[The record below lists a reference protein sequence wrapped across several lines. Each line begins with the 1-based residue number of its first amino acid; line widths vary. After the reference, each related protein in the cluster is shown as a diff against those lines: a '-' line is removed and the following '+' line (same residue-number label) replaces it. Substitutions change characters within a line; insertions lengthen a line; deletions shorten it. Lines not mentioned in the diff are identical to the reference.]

1 MRKEPQIDAQLRDLI
16 EIIHFTENVSTKIHG
31 VLDKAKIYRI
41 VRDEFARSKRYSAS
55 ILLLTPNGS
64 SLSIAEASMSPERQK
79 KAEELAGLR
88 LGEYEIALEK
98 SSIFGKVVKEG
109 VTIQARASEIYSELF
124 PRTLARLISR
134 LVGYG
139 EHRPAI
145 LTPLKRHGKVIGVLA
160 LSSTQLAE
168 HFIPSVRTL
177 AQHISSAL
185 ELADEN
191 AERKRVE
198 RQIKRRSE
206 ELAVL
211 NTIATAVAGSLD
223 LNAIMER
230 ALDKVLELM
239 GLDAGTIRVLD
250 AETGE
255 IELIV
260 HRGLSDQYLQAL
272 ETLRP
277 GRASIESLVASGKL
291 VLTNG
296 PAEDPHTQHV
306 RQLLEIEGLHSLAV
320 VPLKS
325 KQQFIGMLIVLG
337 HQSRDFTPQDVEL
350 LDSIGSQI
358 GMAIENANLYGEEM
372 KRVFEMEALRQTT
385 LDITRQLDVP
395 HLLDSIVERAAAL
408 VRTKGGGLYLY
419 HPEDEELE
427 LVVSHYL
434 DKDRTGTRLRVGE
447 GLSGQVALTGHPLIV
462 EDYATWEGRAI
473 RYDGAPFR
481 AVMAVP
487 LKWGDKIIGVLN
499 VTDLERPRSF
509 TESDLRLLEL
519 FANQAAIAIENARL
533 HDETARRLEEL
544 SALGEIVDE
553 LSSTLDFQ
561 RVIELV
567 LDKAIEATAAPA
579 GLIAVLNAERTGIL
593 LLVQRGYPA
602 VTNEYRERPWSI
614 DRGIVGRVVRTGE
627 LSLVDDV
634 GQDSHY
640 AHVIPETKSQL
651 TVPIVRENEVAGA
664 IVLESPRLG
673 GFTEGQASF
682 VQQLAEHAAVAMSN
696 AQLYER
702 MRESE
707 TRYRTYVENV
717 PDAIWE
723 TDADGRFTY
732 WSPQIENL
740 SGYAAEELLGH
751 TAYEFL
757 IHPDDVKQ
765 FRNTTRR
772 MVRDGREEYT
782 SRHRAL
788 HRDGSTLHLELSI
801 KTVRDE
807 AGEVIKYRG
816 VARDVTERVQLQAQL
831 IQSAKLSG
839 IGQMISGV
847 AHELNNPLTTVM
859 GYSQLL
865 QAADVD
871 DAIKEDLRRI
881 YNDALRAQ
889 RIVQN
894 LLTFARQKKPHRGPV
909 DINEVIEQALS
920 LRRYELRVDNV
931 EVVAELSQKLPWTMA
946 DSYQLQQVFLNIIN
960 NAHQAMSQQGGGGT
974 LTIKSQLI
982 DNNTIRITW
991 ADTGP
996 GMAPDVLERVF
1007 DPFFTTKEVG
1017 AGTGLGLSVSHGI
1030 IQEHG
1035 GRIWAESEEG
1045 HGATFIMELPVKSWV
1060 EDASTYERGEDT
1072 KAIPSGQHRIL
1083 VIDDEQNIVDLIVQ
1097 LLRDSGH
1104 ESDGVTNAELALRLL
1119 REREYDL
1126 IISDVKMP
1134 RMDGAACEKEVRA
1147 IDPALAE
1154 RIIFITGDLLSA
1166 TTQAFLEAEGRK
1178 CLEKPF
1184 DAEAL
1189 RTVVQEALG

>member
-1 MRKEPQIDAQLRDLI
+1 MREEPQIDAQLRDLI

-31 VLDKAKIYRI
+31 VLDEAEVYRI
-41 VRDEFARSKRYSAS
+41 VRDEFSRSKRYSAS
-55 ILLLTPNGS
+55 ILLLTPDGS
-64 SLSIAEASMSPERQK
+64 SLRIAEASIPPEK
-79 KAEELAGLR
+79 LNKAEKLAGLR
-88 LGEYEIALEK
+88 LEGYRIILEK
-98 SSIFGKVVKEG
+98 STIFAKVVKEG
-109 VTIQARASEIYSELF
+109 TTTQARASEIYSELF
-124 PRTLARLISR
+124 STPLARLISR
-134 LVGYG
+134 LMGYG
-139 EHRPAI
+139 WHRPAI

-160 LSSTQLAE
+160 LSSTELAE

-198 RQIKRRSE
+198 KEIKRRSE
-206 ELAVL
+206 ELAAV

-223 LNAIMER
+223 LNAILER

-239 GLDAGTIRVLD
+239 GLEAGSIRVLD
-250 AETGE
+250 AQTGKT
-255 IELIV
+255 ELAV
-260 HRGLSDQYLQAL
+260 HRGLSDEYVDAL

-277 GRASIESLVASGKL
+277 GRASIESLVTSGKL
-291 VLTNG
+291 ILTDDST
-296 PAEDPHTQHV
+296 EDPHPQQV
-306 RQLLEIEGLHSLAV
+306 RQLFQIEGLQSLAA
-320 VPLKS
+320 VPLMA
-325 KQQFIGMLIVLG
+325 KQEFIGMLIVMSRE
-337 HQSRDFTPQDVEL
+337 SRDFTPQDMDL
-350 LDSIGSQI
+350 LSSIGNQI

-408 VRTKGGGLYLY
+408 VGTKGGGLYLY
-419 HPEDEELE
+419 HPEQEELE

-447 GLSGQVALTGHPLIV
+447 GLSGQVALTGDPLIV
-462 EDYATWEGRAI
+462 GDYAAWEGRALK
-473 RYDGAPFR
+473 YDGAPFR

-487 LKWGDKIIGVLN
+487 LKWGDRIIGVVD

-519 FANQAAIAIENARL
+519 FASQAAIAIENARL
-533 HDETARRLEEL
+533 HDETTRRLEEL

-567 LDKAIEATAAPA
+567 LDKAIEATVAPA
-579 GLIAVLNAERTGIL
+579 GLIAVLNTERTGIL
-593 LLVQRGYPA
+593 LLAQRGYPA
-602 VTNEYRERPWSI
+602 ATDTYRQRPWSL
-614 DRGIVGRVVRTGE
+614 DRGIAGRVIRTGE

-634 GQDSHY
+634 SQDPDY
-640 AHVIPETKSQL
+640 ADVIPETKSQL

-664 IVLESPRLG
+664 IVLESPRLA
-673 GFTEGQASF
+673 GFTEEQASF

-723 TDADGRFTY
+723 TDANGRFTY

-740 SGYAAEELLGH
+740 FGYAAEELLGH

-757 IHPDDVKQ
+757 IHPGDVKQ
-765 FRNTTRR
+765 FRNTVRR
-772 MVRDGREEYT
+772 MVREGREEYT

-788 HRDGSTLHLELSI
+788 HRDGSTLHIEISI
-801 KTVRDE
+801 KAVREE
-807 AGEVIKYRG
+807 AGRVVKYRG
-816 VARDVTERVQLQAQL
+816 VARDVTERVHLQAQL

-871 DAIKEDLRRI
+871 EAVKDDLRRI
-881 YNDALRAQ
+881 YHDALRAQ

-894 LLTFARQKKPHRGPV
+894 LLTFARQKKPQRGPV

-931 EVVAELSQKLPWTMA
+931 EVVAELAQKLPWTMA
-946 DSYQLQQVFLNIIN
+946 DSHQLQQVFLNIIN

-982 DNNTIRITW
+982 DNDTIRITW

-996 GMAPDVLERVF
+996 GMAQDVLERVF

-1030 IQEHG
+1030 IEEHG
-1035 GRIWAESEEG
+1035 GRVWAESEEG
-1045 HGATFIMELPVKSWV
+1045 QGATFIIELPVKSWV
-1060 EDASTYERGEDT
+1060 QDATVYEPVDDT
-1072 KAIPSGQHRIL
+1072 ASVPSGQHRIL
-1083 VIDDEQNIVDLIVQ
+1083 VIDDEQNIVDLTVQ

-1104 ESDGVTNAELALRLL
+1104 QSDGVTSAELALRLL

-1134 RMDGAACEKEVRA
+1134 GMDGAACEKEVRA

-1154 RIIFITGDLLSA
+1154 RIIFVTGDLLNS
-1166 TTQAFLEAEGRK
+1166 TTRAFLEAEGRK

-1184 DAEAL
+1184 DAEEL
-1189 RTVVQEALG
+1189 RRVVQEALS